1 MFILG
6 EEQNDFIPGLT
17 GRDVEFL
24 LNPGLEF
31 QKLLFLLGLRSTQL
45 ATNEDEWLRHRGRIQ
60 TDESD

>member
-24 LNPGLEF
+24 LNSGWEF
-31 QKLLFLLGLRSTQL
+31 
-45 ATNEDEWLRHRGRIQ
+45 
-60 TDESD
+60 